1 MDWKDLEGFVAK
13 AAPVLGT
20 LIGGPAG
27 TAVGGLIATALGCDA
42 TPDAVSKALASDP
55 EAATKLAQI
64 QADNKVALQNLQI
77 TAENNR
83 LTADTARIASVN
95 ATMQAEAANSDKMNW
110 FQKGWRAFNGYVVGF
125 SSAVAVAG
133 IIGLGYRALFL
144 QDAGALN
151 AIPAI
156 ALAITSILAVPGAAV
171 GITAWHTGQALRAQA
186 TQATSEQ

>member
-1 MDWKDLEGFVAK
+1 MADWKDLEGFVAK
-13 AAPVLGT
+13 AAPILGT

-27 TAVGGLIATALGCDA
+27 GAVGGLIASALGVEG
-42 TPDAVSKALASDP
+42 TPDAVSKALNTDP
-55 EAATKLAQI
+55 EAAVKLAQI

-83 LTADTARIASVN
+83 LAADTARIASVN
-95 ATMQAEAANSDKMNW
+95 ATMQIEAANSDKMNW
-110 FQKGWRAFNGYVVGF
+110 FQKGWRAFNGYIVGI

-133 IIGLGYRALFL
+133 VIGLGYRALFL
-144 QDAGALN
+144 HDAGALN

-171 GITAWHTGQALRAQA
+171 GITVWHAGHALRSQSAGN
-186 TQATSEQ
+186 